1 MKKLRLLIAAVFL
14 GIFVW
19 AVNVSAESDN
29 RIVFDD
35 NWIVIDNVEYINEF
49 PSDSWRVAY
58 YPEKENVE
66 RLVIRDEV
74 NGSPVWTIIEEGFA
88 MIDVQEVVLPSTLRF
103 IYREAFWGSDIKT
116 LTIPASVESV
126 DDWLAKDCKNL
137 ETVYWNSKADI
148 PEEAF
153 WRDNRL
159 REVRLTDGINKIKR
173 SAFSECTA
181 LREINLPEGLTGI
194 DVRAF
199 SGCVNLKEVYIPS
212 SVSYIATNAFEGI
225 PGLVLKGAK
234 NSYASYYAKAQG
246 IPFECVGEA
255 ESPITN
261 RPILSSV
268 KYSGNTVTCSLLRKV
283 PGARSYEFYVLYDYA
298 AQSDRPYYDD
308 LYIRRIYTEDTT
320 ATFYNLPKGD
330 WKIVCLADFTNS
342 KKTPKWSNEVS
353 VHLSQQPAETPVI
366 TKAEV
371 KGRNVTVTVK
381 TENPRKEMGYDCVLA
396 KSWDIVPEE
405 KVYTI
410 KNKRVSTITFKNVKL
425 GTYYVAA
432 HSFVRENV
440 TSGLKVFGEWSEPKK
455 IVVK

>member
-1 MKKLRLLIAAVFL
+1 M
-14 GIFVW
+14 
-19 AVNVSAESDN
+19 
-29 RIVFDD
+29 
-35 NWIVIDNVEYINEF
+35 Y
-49 PSDSWRVAY
+49 
-58 YPEKENVE
+58 
-66 RLVIRDEV
+66 
-74 NGSPVWTIIEEGFA
+74 
-88 MIDVQEVVLPSTLRF
+88 LPNQLS
-103 IYREAFWGSDIKT
+103 

-126 DDWLAKDCKNL
+126 DDWLAMDCKNL
-137 ETVYWNSKADI
+137 ETVYWNTKEDI
-148 PEEAF
+148 PEAAF
-153 WRDNRL
+153 CRDSRL
-159 REVRLTDGINKIKR
+159 REVRLADGIKKIKYA
-173 SAFSECTA
+173 AFSGCTA

-194 DVRAF
+194 DVKAF

-268 KYSGNTVTCSLLRKV
+268 KCSGNTVTCSLLREV

-308 LYIRRIYTEDTT
+308 LYIRQIYTEDTTATT

-330 WKIVCLADFTNS
+330 WKVVCLAKFMNNKRTS
-342 KKTPKWSNEVS
+342 KWSNEVS

-366 TKAEV
+366 TRAEV

-410 KNKRVSTITFKNVKL
+410 KNKRVSTITFKNVKP

>member
-1 MKKLRLLIAAVFL
+1 MDISPSCRNMQEGIGGMEMKKLKLLIAAILL
-14 GIFVW
+14 GIFAW
-19 AVNVSAESDN
+19 AVNVSAES
-29 RIVFDD
+29 
-35 NWIVIDNVEYINEF
+35 VIIDHVHYNLSSFGGYWYASTGLYGE
-49 PSDSWRVAY
+49 SA
-58 YPEKENVE
+58 E

-74 NGSPVWTIIEEGFA
+74 NGLPVWTIDTEGFA
-88 MIDVQEVVLPSTLRF
+88 LIDAQEVVLPSTLRS
-103 IYREAFWGSDIKT
+103 IYREAFWGSNIKT

-126 DDWLAKDCKNL
+126 DNWLALDCKNL
-137 ETVYWNSKADI
+137 ESVYWNSKADI
-148 PEEAF
+148 PQGAF
-153 WRDNRL
+153 CRDKRL
-159 REVRLTDGINKIKR
+159 RVVRLADGIKKIKYA
-173 SAFSECTA
+173 AFSECTA
-181 LREINLPEGLTGI
+181 LREIDLPEGLTGI
-194 DVRAF
+194 DVEAF

-234 NSYASYYAKAQG
+234 NSYASYFAKAQG

-320 ATFYNLPKGD
+320 ATTATFYNLPKGD

-381 TENPRKEMGYDCVLA
+381 TENPRKQMGYECVIA
-396 KSWDIVPEE
+396 
-405 KVYTI
+405 
-410 KNKRVSTITFKNVKL
+410 
-425 GTYYVAA
+425 
-432 HSFVRENV
+432 
-440 TSGLKVFGEWSEPKK
+440 
-455 IVVK
+455 